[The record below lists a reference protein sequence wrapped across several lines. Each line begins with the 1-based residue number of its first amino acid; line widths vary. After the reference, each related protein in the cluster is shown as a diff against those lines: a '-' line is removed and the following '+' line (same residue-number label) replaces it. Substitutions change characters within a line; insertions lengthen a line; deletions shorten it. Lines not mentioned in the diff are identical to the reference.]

1 MAKERVLFMCI
12 HNAARSQMAEGL
24 FRHLH
29 GDDFDVY
36 SAGSDPQKVDPL
48 AIKCMGEIGID
59 ISGHRSKSLNEFE
72 GQEFDYIITVCGNPY
87 NACPFF
93 AGGRKYFKHPAQ
105 NSRILAPQ
113 TLVFE
118 GFEDPSA
125 FDGTDGEKLE
135 LFKKIRD
142 ELKEWL
148 EDLYYSYMIPE
159 RCNLSEERGECCG
172 PNKEFSCK

>member
-24 FRHLH
+24 FRHLY

-36 SAGSDPQKVDPL
+36 SAGSNPQKVDPL
-48 AIKCMGEIGID
+48 AIKCMEEVGID
-59 ISGHRSKSLNEFE
+59 ISGHRSKSLKEFE
-72 GQEFDYIITVCGNPY
+72 GQEFDYVITVCGNPY

-93 AGGRKYFKHPAQ
+93 AGGKKYFKQP
-105 NSRILAPQ
+105 
-113 TLVFE
+113 
-118 GFEDPSA
+118 FEDPSV
-125 FDGTDGEKLE
+125 FNGTEEEKLE

-159 RCNLSEERGECCG
+159 DGFCSLEEMEGCCE
-172 PNKEFSCK
+172 PIDKESPCK

>member
-24 FRHLH
+24 FRQLY

-48 AIKCMGEIGID
+48 AIKCMGEIEID
-59 ISGHRSKSLNEFE
+59 ISGHRSKSLKEFE
-72 GQEFDYIITVCGNPY
+72 GQEFDYVITVCGNPY

-93 AGGRKYFKHPAQ
+93 AGGKKYFKQP
-105 NSRILAPQ
+105 
-113 TLVFE
+113 
-118 GFEDPSA
+118 FEDPSA
-125 FDGTDGEKLE
+125 FDGTEKEKLE

-142 ELKEWL
+142 ELKDWL

-159 RCNLSEERGECCG
+159 DGCCDLSEKMEGCCG
-172 PNKEFSCK
+172 SKDKEFSCK

>member
-24 FRHLH
+24 FRHLY

-48 AIKCMGEIGID
+48 AIRCMDEIGVD
-59 ISGHRSKSLNEFE
+59 ISSHRSKSLKEFK

-93 AGGRKYFKHPAQ
+93 AGGKKYFKHP
-105 NSRILAPQ
+105 
-113 TLVFE
+113 
-118 GFEDPSA
+118 FEDPSS
-125 FDGTDGEKLE
+125 FDGTEGEKLE

-142 ELKEWL
+142 ELKDWL
-148 EDLYYSYMIPE
+148 EDLYYSYMIPG
-159 RCNLSEERGECCG
+159 CCDLSEDIGECCG
-172 PNKEFSCK
+172 PIDKEFSCK

>member
-36 SAGSDPQKVDPL
+36 SAGSNPQKLDPL
-48 AIKCMGEIGID
+48 AIKCMEEVGID
-59 ISGHRSKSLNEFE
+59 ISGHRSKSLKEFV
-72 GQEFDYIITVCGNPY
+72 GQEFDYVITVCGNPY

-93 AGGRKYFKHPAQ
+93 AGGKKYFKQP
-105 NSRILAPQ
+105 
-113 TLVFE
+113 
-118 GFEDPSA
+118 FEDPSA
-125 FDGTDGEKLE
+125 FNGTEEEKLE

-159 RCNLSEERGECCG
+159 DVFCSLEEMEGCCE
-172 PNKEFSCK
+172 PIDKESPCK